1 MSDIE
6 REKFKILLNYWV
18 RHNREHGEDFKKWA
32 NKAKEI
38 GETEVFE
45 DILEAMKLMDNVNKP
60 IIRAL
65 ERLKNKNGHS
75 KKGQA
80 EKRESHNKQGLRRQD
95 A

>member
-6 REKFKILLNYWV
+6 REKFRILLNYWV

-45 DILEAMKLMDNVNKP
+45 DILRFKEARCMNG
-60 IIRAL
+60 
-65 ERLKNKNGHS
+65 RL
-75 KKGQA
+75 Q
-80 EKRESHNKQGLRRQD
+80 RE
-95 A
+95 